1 MRDKAF
7 AFFKHLANYLRKML
21 TDALSAIVNNPFK
34 ESFMRKGKK
43 QLMF

>member
-7 AFFKHLANYLRKML
+7 AFFKRLANYLRKML
-21 TDALSAIVNNPFK
+21 TDALNAIVNNPFK
-34 ESFMRKGKK
+34 ESFMGKEKK